1 MLPSNLS
8 EQEIQE
14 RATGLLRRFFGYSSF
29 RPLQLEIITDAVKGH
44 DLTVLMPTGGGKSL
58 CYQIPALLGSGFT
71 IVVSPLL
78 SLMKDQTEA
87 LLACGI
93 PAASVNSLQSE
104 DINDD
109 ILRKLAG
116 GKIKVLY
123 ISPERLLMEIDRWN
137 RDLPIDLIAIDE
149 AHCISQ
155 WGHDFRP
162 VYTQL
167 SKIKEVFPE
176 VPVMALTATADRL
189 TRDDISA
196 QLRLTNHKS
205 YIGSF
210 DRPNLS
216 LKVMVNPGKTQKL
229 NIITSLIDKYRFG
242 AGVVYCMSRKGAEA
256 MNKELTDRGYK
267 SAVYHAG
274 LSADERN
281 RTQGMF
287 SADRLQ
293 VVCATI
299 AFGMGIDKS
308 NIRWVVHNNLPKN
321 IESYYQEIGRA
332 GRDGAKSETVM
343 FYSYSDIIT
352 LQSFIEDS
360 GQKSINA
367 EKLERIKSYAES
379 NVCRRRVLL
388 SYFNEIMTH
397 DCGNCD
403 VCTNPPVRFD
413 GKIVAQK
420 ALSAVV
426 RTGQKV
432 GITMLIDILRGMS
445 GSELVSKGYHLI
457 KTYGVGRDMSF
468 GQWNHYISQ
477 LIQLGMLEIAYE
489 EHNHLRV
496 TSYGVKVLKDEAEVS
511 LAKYVQPASAASRKG
526 RKSGRQEEP
535 RHLST
540 DDLLRINLVKAREEL
555 AKKEGIAP
563 YLVVNDLVLESIV
576 RLKPR
581 DMEAFASI
589 EGIGERRVIK
599 YWKKFVGEVR
609 KALGIHSSVASQGAT
624 VKETLWLLEKN
635 FSPVEIADIKGV
647 KTGTIYGHIAELI
660 DNDRFNDFP
669 RVISRNNYLKVM
681 DEYQKNPDQAAE
693 NLKDEIEYGLVKI
706 ALSISKYL
714 LRHK

>member
-1 MLPSNLS
+1 MLPSHLS
-8 EQEIQE
+8 EKEIGE
-14 RATGLLRRFFGYSSF
+14 KAAGLLRRFFGYSSF
-29 RPLQLEIITDAVKGH
+29 RPHQLEIITDAVKGH
-44 DLTVLMPTGGGKSL
+44 DLTVLMPTGGGKSI

-78 SLMKDQTEA
+78 SLMKDQVES

-104 DINDD
+104 DLNDN
-109 ILRKLAG
+109 ILRQIST

-123 ISPERLLMEIDRWN
+123 ISPERLLAELPRWS
-137 RDLPIDLIAIDE
+137 RSLPVDLIAIDE

-167 SKIKEVFPE
+167 SKIKEVFPG

-189 TRDDISA
+189 TREDISS
-196 QLRLTNHKS
+196 QLRLSNHKS
-205 YIGSF
+205 YVGSF

-216 LKVMVNPGKTQKL
+216 LKVLVNPGKTQKL
-229 NIITSLIDKYRFG
+229 NIICQLIDKYRTG
-242 AGVVYCMSRKGAEA
+242 AGVVYCMSRKGAES
-256 MNKELTDRGYK
+256 MNQALLERGYR

-274 LSADERN
+274 LSAEERN
-281 RTQGMF
+281 LTQTRF
-287 SADRLQ
+287 AADDLQ

-332 GRDGAKSETVM
+332 GRDGAKAETVM
-343 FYSYSDIIT
+343 FYSYSDIVT
-352 LQSFIEDS
+352 LQSFVDES
-360 GQKSINA
+360 GQKSINT
-367 EKLERIKSYAES
+367 EKLERIKAYAES
-379 NVCRRRVLL
+379 NVCRRRILL
-388 SYFNEIMTH
+388 SYFNEILPE

-403 VCTNPPVRFD
+403 VCLNPPVRFD

-426 RTGQKV
+426 RVEEKV

-445 GSELVSKGYHLI
+445 GAELISKGYHLI
-457 KTYGVGRDMSF
+457 KTYGAGREMSF

-477 LIQLGMLEIAYE
+477 MIQLGMLEIAYE

-496 TSYGVKVLKDEAEVS
+496 TDYGRKVLRGEVDVQLS
-511 LAKYVQPASAASRKG
+511 KYVQPQEATRRRRKETAAHPG
-526 RKSGRQEEP
+526 VI
-535 RHLST
+535 ST
-540 DDLLRINLVKAREEL
+540 EYALRINLIQAREEL

-563 YLVVNDLVLESIV
+563 YLVVNDRVLDDII
-576 RLKPR
+576 RAKPVS
-581 DMEAFASI
+581 MEAFAAI

-599 YWKKFVGEVR
+599 YWKKFVDTIR
-609 KALGIHSSVASQGAT
+609 KSLGMTANSGKGVS
-624 VKETLWLLEKN
+624 VKETLWLLDKG
-635 FSPVEIADIKGV
+635 FSPAEIGEIKGL
-647 KTGTIYGHIAELI
+647 KTTTVYGHIAELI
-660 DNDRFNDFP
+660 DDNQFNDFARIVTRADYL
-669 RVISRNNYLKVM
+669 RVINAYERNPEGASEELRGEVEPGIIKVALAISR
-681 DEYQKNPDQAAE
+681 
-693 NLKDEIEYGLVKI
+693 
-706 ALSISKYL
+706 YL
-714 LRHK
+714 LRSRR

>member
-1 MLPSNLS
+1 MLPSQLT
-8 EQEIQE
+8 EQEIHE
-14 RATGLLRRFFGYSSF
+14 RATGLLRRFFGYSTF
-29 RPLQLEIITDAVKGH
+29 RPLQLDIITDVVKGH
-44 DLTVLMPTGGGKSL
+44 DLTVLMPTGGGKSI

-87 LLACGI
+87 LLANGI
-93 PAASVNSLQSE
+93 PAASVNSLQSDE
-104 DINDD
+104 VNAD
-109 ILRKLAG
+109 ILRKLSSG
-116 GKIKVLY
+116 MIKVLY
-123 ISPERLLMEIDRWN
+123 ISPERLLMEIDRWS
-137 RDLPIDLIAIDE
+137 RDLPVDLIAIDE

-167 SKIKEVFPE
+167 AKIKEVFPN

-189 TRDDISA
+189 TRDDIST
-196 QLRLTNHKS
+196 QLRLSNHKS

-216 LKVMVNPGKTQKL
+216 LKVLVNPGKTQKI
-229 NIITSLIDKYRFG
+229 NIITSLIEKYRFG
-242 AGVVYCMSRKGAEA
+242 AGVVYCMSRKGAES
-256 MNKELTDRGYK
+256 MNKELQERGYK

-274 LSADERN
+274 LSVSERN
-281 RTQGMF
+281 ETQEKF
-287 SADRLQ
+287 ANDELQ

-332 GRDGAKSETVM
+332 GRDGAKAETVM
-343 FYSYSDIIT
+343 FYSYSDVIT

-360 GQKSINA
+360 GQKSINT
-367 EKLERIKSYAES
+367 EKLERIKAYAES

-388 SYFNEIMTH
+388 SYFNEILPH

-413 GKIVAQK
+413 GKIIAQK
-420 ALSAVV
+420 ALSAVI
-426 RTGQKV
+426 RTEQKV

-457 KTYGVGRDMSF
+457 KTYGAGREMSF

-496 TSYGVKVLKDEAEVS
+496 TPYGMQVLKGEVEVS
-511 LAKYVQPASAASRKG
+511 LAKYVQPDSQTSRRGKKA
-526 RKSGRQEEP
+526 RVEERRQ
-535 RHLST
+535 LSV

-581 DMEAFASI
+581 DMESFAAI
-589 EGIGERRVIK
+589 EGIGERRVIR

-609 KALGIHSSVASQGAT
+609 KSLGIHGTAAAPGAT
-624 VKETLWLLEKN
+624 LKETKWLLDKG

-647 KTGTIYGHIAELI
+647 KLGTIYSHLVELI
-660 DNDRFNDFP
+660 DNDQFTDFS
-669 RVISRNNYLKVM
+669 RVITRNNYLRVM
-681 DEYQKNPDQAAE
+681 DEYEKDPEGAIDK
-693 NLKDEIEYGLVKI
+693 LKEEIDYGIIKL
-706 ALSISKYL
+706 ALAISRYL
-714 LRHK
+714 IRHKR

>member
-281 RTQGMF
+281 RTQEMF

-299 AFGMGIDKS
+299 AFGMGIYKS
-308 NIRWVVHNNLPKN
+308 NIR
-321 IESYYQEIGRA
+321 
-332 GRDGAKSETVM
+332 
-343 FYSYSDIIT
+343 
-352 LQSFIEDS
+352 
-360 GQKSINA
+360 
-367 EKLERIKSYAES
+367 
-379 NVCRRRVLL
+379 LL
-388 SYFNEIMTH
+388 
-397 DCGNCD
+397 
-403 VCTNPPVRFD
+403 
-413 GKIVAQK
+413 
-420 ALSAVV
+420 
-426 RTGQKV
+426 
-432 GITMLIDILRGMS
+432 LI
-445 GSELVSKGYHLI
+445 
-457 KTYGVGRDMSF
+457 
-468 GQWNHYISQ
+468 
-477 LIQLGMLEIAYE
+477 
-489 EHNHLRV
+489 
-496 TSYGVKVLKDEAEVS
+496 
-511 LAKYVQPASAASRKG
+511 
-526 RKSGRQEEP
+526 
-535 RHLST
+535 
-540 DDLLRINLVKAREEL
+540 
-555 AKKEGIAP
+555 
-563 YLVVNDLVLESIV
+563 
-576 RLKPR
+576 
-581 DMEAFASI
+581 
-589 EGIGERRVIK
+589 
-599 YWKKFVGEVR
+599 
-609 KALGIHSSVASQGAT
+609 
-624 VKETLWLLEKN
+624 
-635 FSPVEIADIKGV
+635 
-647 KTGTIYGHIAELI
+647 
-660 DNDRFNDFP
+660 
-669 RVISRNNYLKVM
+669 
-681 DEYQKNPDQAAE
+681 
-693 NLKDEIEYGLVKI
+693 
-706 ALSISKYL
+706 
-714 LRHK
+714 

>member
-1 MLPSNLS
+1 MLPSQLS
-8 EQEIQE
+8 DQEIKE

-29 RPLQLEIITDAVKGH
+29 RPLQLDIITDVVKGH
-44 DLTVLMPTGGGKSL
+44 DLTVLMPTGGGKSI

-78 SLMKDQTEA
+78 SLMKHQTGA

-93 PAASVNSLQSE
+93 PAASVNSMQSE
-104 DINDD
+104 EVNSD
-109 ILRKLAG
+109 ILRKLSS

-123 ISPERLLMEIDRWN
+123 ISPERLLLELDRWS
-137 RDLPIDLIAIDE
+137 RDLPVDMIAIDE

-167 SKIKEVFPE
+167 SRIKEVFPNI
-176 VPVMALTATADRL
+176 PVMALTATADRL

-196 QLRLTNHKS
+196 QLRLENHKS

-216 LKVMVNPGKTQKL
+216 LKVLVNPGKTQKL
-229 NIITSLIDKYRFG
+229 NIISALIEKYRFG
-242 AGVVYCMSRKGAEA
+242 AGVVYCMSRKGAES
-256 MNKELTDRGYK
+256 MNKELTERGYK

-274 LSADERN
+274 LSAEERN
-281 RTQGMF
+281 TTQELF
-287 SADRLQ
+287 ANDRIQ

-332 GRDGAKSETVM
+332 GRDGAKAETVM
-343 FYSYSDIIT
+343 FYSYSDVIT
-352 LQSFIEDS
+352 LQSFIESS
-360 GQKSINA
+360 GQKSINS
-367 EKLERIKSYAES
+367 EKLERIKAYAES

-388 SYFNEIMTH
+388 SYFNEILPH

-403 VCTNPPVRFD
+403 VCVNPPVRFD

-445 GSELVSKGYHLI
+445 GSELVSKGFHLI
-457 KTYGVGRDMSF
+457 KTYGAGREMSY

-477 LIQLGMLEIAYE
+477 LIQLGMLDIAYE

-496 TSYGVKVLKDEAEVS
+496 TPYGMQVLKGDVDVS
-511 LAKYVQPASAASRKG
+511 LAKYVQPDTAAGRRTRKAQ
-526 RKSGRQEEP
+526 REET
-535 RHLST
+535 RRLST
-540 DDLLRINLVKAREEL
+540 DDLLRINLVKAREDL

-563 YLVVNDLVLESIV
+563 YLVINDLVLESIV
-576 RLKPR
+576 KLKPV
-581 DMEAFASI
+581 DMESFAQI
-589 EGIGERRVIK
+589 EGIGERRVIR

-609 KALGIHSSVASQGAT
+609 KSIGMSGGGLSAGAT
-624 VKETLWLLEKN
+624 VKETRWLLEKG
-635 FSPVEIADIKGV
+635 FSPAEIADIKGV
-647 KTGTIYGHIAELI
+647 KVNTIYNHLVELI
-660 DNDRFNDFP
+660 DDDLFSDF
-669 RVISRNNYLKVM
+669 SRIITRRDYLRVM
-681 DEYQKNPDQAAE
+681 DEYEKNPDTAIDK
-693 NLKDEIEYGLVKI
+693 LKEEMEYGIIKI
-706 ALSISKYL
+706 SLAVSRYL
-714 LRHK
+714 IRHKI